1 MKFFLFCLSLVFFSS
16 NSLSSELDSY
26 TLRDEVLEKKDSL
39 EFLNKIVQNS
49 LKKGQT
55 SLSKKAGCR
64 KKKLISAVKKQLV
77 GGFAVPFPQC
87 RLNRSY
93 PWVTGFK
100 GAFES
105 LIQKGKGNY
114 KDYTLPME
122 KEGSIFQNIT
132 KKESS
137 AFSRVLGTLLN
148 VRGLVIGA
156 DKFGHFFSQ
165 GHEYFSLGGTREID
179 KVLEYGHCLET
190 KVLGLSTSGVY
201 SYGDLAANIM
211 GMLFWERV
219 AGEYFIC
226 EEKKW
231 KLNPNKK
238 FNWIDYVSP
247 SWDEG
252 INNSFY
258 YSKSITEKVKKEII
272 KLQNSKNTFLTP
284 PISQSYCEE
293 MVNFFGKESNFGLTL
308 GKKISKH
315 AISPVCLNIFA
326 KITREREKGIFGSKI
341 NLKKWTEPSLLLFGE
356 PAIFQKRSKIMF
368 SGVGSYL
375 NFNDLYLDP
384 FWQGD
389 LSN

>member
-1 MKFFLFCLSLVFFSS
+1 
-16 NSLSSELDSY
+16 
-26 TLRDEVLEKKDSL
+26 
-39 EFLNKIVQNS
+39 
-49 LKKGQT
+49 
-55 SLSKKAGCR
+55 
-64 KKKLISAVKKQLV
+64 
-77 GGFAVPFPQC
+77 
-87 RLNRSY
+87 
-93 PWVTGFK
+93 
-100 GAFES
+100 
-105 LIQKGKGNY
+105 
-114 KDYTLPME
+114 
-122 KEGSIFQNIT
+122 
-132 KKESS
+132 
-137 AFSRVLGTLLN
+137 
-148 VRGLVIGA
+148 
-156 DKFGHFFSQ
+156 
-165 GHEYFSLGGTREID
+165 
-179 KVLEYGHCLET
+179 
-190 KVLGLSTSGVY
+190 
-201 SYGDLAANIM
+201 M

-226 EEKKW
+226 EENKW
-231 KLNPNKK
+231 ELNPNKK

-326 KITREREKGIFGSKI
+326 KITREREKGILGSEI
-341 NLKKWTEPSLLLFGE
+341 HLKKWTEPSLLLFGE